1 MLLQRVRGT
10 VRTRNSKKV
19 KMVDIAS
26 KEKGLLEGRRQEDCD
41 CGGPEWANPPPV
53 VAPGMQD
60 KAAILA

>member
-1 MLLQRVRGT
+1 M
-10 VRTRNSKKV
+10 RTRNSKKV
-19 KMVDIAS
+19 KVVDIAS